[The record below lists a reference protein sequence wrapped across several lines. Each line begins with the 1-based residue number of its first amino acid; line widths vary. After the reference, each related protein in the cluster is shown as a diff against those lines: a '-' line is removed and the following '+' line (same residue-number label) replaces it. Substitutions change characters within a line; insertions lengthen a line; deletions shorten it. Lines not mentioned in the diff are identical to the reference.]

1 MDLDSTSDTNA
12 STVHQPAALAV
23 GQTVRLVVGW
33 LLGFLALTEAEQL
46 KAGIY
51 LGGMD

>member
-1 MDLDSTSDTNA
+1 MDATSDTNA
-12 STVHQPAALAV
+12 STVSQQAALAV
-23 GQTVRLVVGW
+23 GQTVRLVVGL

-51 LGGMD
+51 LGDMH